1 MPTSIGSKTNTNS
14 NKEKMDNS
22 LEEMYAKLWEVIA
35 ELSEK
40 HTSLA
45 VAGVMTAQAMTI
57 YKTILSP
64 EEYEMMVETIYTS
77 RDKVKK
83 LERPVIQ

>member
-1 MPTSIGSKTNTNS
+1 
-14 NKEKMDNS
+14 MDNS